1 MIPYLRMG
9 NLKTPTLSRGI
20 YLYSQYM
27 GVSPPSRNVQ
37 RVTRRS
43 FNIFL
48 VVTVLRYKEGALH
61 YQAVLVTQ
69 PKLRTTGRVE
79 AALIIAVWRVTVIM
93 NGTSWKEKVR
103 TFDLFRF

>member
-1 MIPYLRMG
+1 
-9 NLKTPTLSRGI
+9 
-20 YLYSQYM
+20 
-27 GVSPPSRNVQ
+27 
-37 RVTRRS
+37 
-43 FNIFL
+43 

-93 NGTSWKEKVR
+93 NGTSWKEKVVAGYLS
-103 TFDLFRF
+103 FCCCIWLSELFCCPF